1 MSNQQTFINFFY
13 QILSFFSTGFRYA
26 ELFVIKSLFVFFLL
40 GLFFSLI
47 IFKTLMLPS
56 LLFFFITLPTNY
68 NVTSPYPFLF
78 EAKLT
83 QFIEFSINTY
93 LTCLFFFEFCMMTLL
108 FIVYN
113 NINTLQI
120 QRSRKS
126 IYVTITASSLVIT
139 PPDLFSQIFIFF
151 LILLSCEFII
161 LINCLRLKIYNFILT
176 NQHH

>member
-1 MSNQQTFINFFY
+1 MSNQQTFIIFFY

-26 ELFVIKSLFVFFLL
+26 ELFVIKSLFIFFLL

-47 IFKTLMLPS
+47 VFKTLVLPS
-56 LLFFFITLPTNY
+56 LVFFFITLPISN

-93 LTCLFFFEFCMMTLL
+93 LTCFFFFEFCTITLL
-108 FIVYN
+108 FILHSSI
-113 NINTLQI
+113 NILQI
-120 QRSRKS
+120 QRSRKF
-126 IYVTITASSLVIT
+126 IYVVTILGALVIT

-151 LILLSCEFII
+151 LISLSCELII
-161 LINCLRLKIYNFILT
+161 LINCLRLKICNFIF
-176 NQHH
+176 N